1 VGTQK
6 QRHISDNKQ
15 IRFRWDALKISREIF
30 SKDLYWV
37 LRYVV
42 LKKKIK
48 KIKDLCSLHKMES
61 SQHMSWK
68 ILREAVDALNIKIM
82 STNKR
87 QKDPSVPKLWRKTDS
102 LSGSRMD
109 IVNQ

>member
-1 VGTQK
+1 
-6 QRHISDNKQ
+6 
-15 IRFRWDALKISREIF
+15 
-30 SKDLYWV
+30 
-37 LRYVV
+37 
-42 LKKKIK
+42 
-48 KIKDLCSLHKMES
+48 
-61 SQHMSWK
+61 MSWK

>member
-1 VGTQK
+1 
-6 QRHISDNKQ
+6 
-15 IRFRWDALKISREIF
+15 
-30 SKDLYWV
+30 
-37 LRYVV
+37 
-42 LKKKIK
+42 
-48 KIKDLCSLHKMES
+48 MES